1 MYNYRI
7 MRVSGLAV
15 FRLLFVAGAVLGGIG
30 GLILGLMERDAVGLL
45 GGAFL
50 GLVTGLGSGL
60 TGLVY
65 VLIFNLIAPLIGGI
79 AIRVEKLTAPD
90 DAASAEP
97 TAGPAPPPPDV
108 DSQHQPAG

>member
-15 FRLLFVAGAVLGGIG
+15 FRLLFVAGAVLGGIVG
-30 GLILGLMERDAVGLL
+30 LVLGLIEREAIGLL

-50 GLVTGLGSGL
+50 GLVTGIGSGL
-60 TGLVY
+60 TGLFY

-79 AIRVEKLTAPD
+79 AVQAEKLAAPAGVPTVETDEGTAW
-90 DAASAEP
+90 
-97 TAGPAPPPPDV
+97 PPDAG
-108 DSQHQPAG
+108 SQHRPAG